1 MTVPS
6 YQTTFVKMLDPDNRE
21 VISAAEERKYIS
33 ERYSTLTE
41 EQIGEIME
49 TYDYLVESGE
59 SPNPEDHFSYIAA
72 KYTISENVVKE
83 VFDIQFDFLV
93 SKGLAVKN

>member
-1 MTVPS
+1 
-6 YQTTFVKMLDPDNRE
+6 MLDADNGE
-21 VISAAEERKYIS
+21 VVISAEEERKYIS
-33 ERYSTLTE
+33 ERYSKLTE

-49 TYDYLVESGE
+49 TYDDLVESGE
-59 SPNPEDHFSYIAA
+59 SPNPEDHFSYIADKCA
-72 KYTISENVVKE
+72 ISVNYVED